1 MEIALISEADVL
13 RHATRD
19 LAKQAIREALIAVA
33 GEGSE
38 LFPVSIGAGAPT
50 ESMVAVKS
58 GFLEGLDLVGL
69 KVGTYWPGNAA
80 LGLPNHGSTTLLLE
94 PATGL
99 PRALVN
105 AGALNGLRTAAA
117 NAVATDA
124 LARTD
129 AKTLLIVGT
138 GHQAEYELRALADV
152 RAFERALV
160 WGRSPVK
167 AAEFAGRV
175 SDLPFAVGATEDLES
190 AVRGSDVITTVTTS
204 IAPLFP
210 ADCVP
215 PGTHISAMGA
225 DKCGKQEL
233 DPKLLPLAELFADY
247 PPQSIQIG
255 ELQHG
260 ANCKI
265 TALGKVLTG
274 SQPGRT
280 GDDEITIFDSS
291 GIALQDIAI
300 ANRIYKALEA
310 AGELKRISF

>member
-1 MEIALISEADVL
+1 
-13 RHATRD
+13 
-19 LAKQAIREALIAVA
+19 
-33 GEGSE
+33 
-38 LFPVSIGAGAPT
+38 
-50 ESMVAVKS
+50 
-58 GFLEGLDLVGL
+58 
-69 KVGTYWPGNAA
+69 
-80 LGLPNHGSTTLLLE
+80 
-94 PATGL
+94 
-99 PRALVN
+99 
-105 AGALNGLRTAAA
+105 
-117 NAVATDA
+117 
-124 LARTD
+124 
-129 AKTLLIVGT
+129 
-138 GHQAEYELRALADV
+138 
-152 RAFERALV
+152 
-160 WGRSPVK
+160 
-167 AAEFAGRV
+167 
-175 SDLPFAVGATEDLES
+175 
-190 AVRGSDVITTVTTS
+190 
-204 IAPLFP
+204 
-210 ADCVP
+210 
-215 PGTHISAMGA
+215 MGA